1 MPSEKLEKLKHDQYV
16 AERKLTAAKH
26 KEKRL
31 QSELKRLTRSER
43 THRLCTRAGMLETFL
58 KEPTVLIDEDVME
71 LLTFIF
77 QSEAVQ
83 KKLNLLIESRK
94 KRRKRTRAK
103 TLDGD
108 KGAIIHHLKMVIAFC
123 RKPIA
128 WSLMI
133 SAKIPCSIHPEEA
146 TLPLRWL
153 CQLPLCGL
161 AAEERLQAIIP
172 RQQVNIPHPT
182 VLKSIGLFLCHQKEV
197 QSKMPVPH
205 LEIRIVQRS
214 KGSSAVAGAA
224 YQAGEKLFSEYDQK
238 SKNHRRKQPE
248 VLCTEIMFPA
258 NAPPEYADRATLW
271 NAVEEVEKQ
280 WNSQLARRFILALPR
295 EVPTEMYPQMM
306 QEYCREHFVSKGM
319 CCDFAIHD
327 PDPPGHNPHCHVML
341 TMRAI
346 DENGKWLPKSR
357 KVYDLNENGERIK
370 LPSGRWK
377 SHKEDT
383 VDWNEQYH
391 AEEWRHGWELV
402 QNKYLEL
409 AGSLERVD
417 MRSYERQG
425 LDVLPTVHMGAAVCA
440 LERKG
445 IETNIGN
452 LNRDIKAANRMMNA
466 IRSTIQNLRNWIA
479 DIVEAT
485 KEAFA
490 ETEAQAK
497 NTSPDLVIL
506 LRDYLNLRKAERSD
520 WSRYGQQK
528 GTTDDLKAVS
538 KAMIYLKE
546 HELFTL
552 EDLDVALQGMSEK
565 SKGINA
571 AMKKESARMKVITGI
586 QNAVADC
593 QTHKAVHDK
602 YLKIG
607 WKARQAAFA
616 ESHKDELDSFNKA
629 FHYLKKQGVDLN
641 VNLDSLQAEYSKL
654 QATYAELA
662 GQLAAA
668 KEELQ
673 PMKDIRYWVS
683 KVLTPEQS
691 EVEKKPEP
699 KHSVTEKMKFL
710 QEQSSNQQ
718 EQKTPQQKKQNMEL

>member
-1 MPSEKLEKLKHDQYV
+1 
-16 AERKLTAAKH
+16 
-26 KEKRL
+26 
-31 QSELKRLTRSER
+31 
-43 THRLCTRAGMLETFL
+43 
-58 KEPTVLIDEDVME
+58 
-71 LLTFIF
+71 
-77 QSEAVQ
+77 
-83 KKLNLLIESRK
+83 
-94 KRRKRTRAK
+94 
-103 TLDGD
+103 
-108 KGAIIHHLKMVIAFC
+108 
-123 RKPIA
+123 
-128 WSLMI
+128 MI
-133 SAKIPCSIHPEEA
+133 SAKVPCFNHPEEA

-172 RQQVNIPHPT
+172 RQQVNITLPDRT
-182 VLKSIGLFLCHQKEV
+182 EKYRSFLYHRKEV
-197 QSKMPVPH
+197 QTKMPVPH

-238 SKNHRRKQPE
+238 MKNYLYKKE
-248 VLCTEIMFPA
+248 VVYTEVMLPA
-258 NAPPEYADRATLW
+258 NAPPGYADRATLW
-271 NAVEEVEKQ
+271 NAAEEVEKQ
-280 WNSQLARRFILALPR
+280 WNSQLARRFVVALPR
-295 EVPTEMYPQMM
+295 EVPLEMCPKMM

-327 PDPPGHNPHCHVML
+327 PDPPGHNPHCHIML

-357 KVYDLNENGERIK
+357 KVYDLDENGERIR
-370 LPSGRWK
+370 LPSGNWK

-409 AGSLERVD
+409 AGSPERVD

-425 LDVLPTVHMGAAVCA
+425 LDKIPTVHMGAAVCA

-452 LNRDIKAANRMMNA
+452 LNRDIKAANRMMSA

-485 KEAFA
+485 KEVFA
-490 ETEAQAK
+490 ETDAQAK
-497 NTSPDLVIL
+497 NTSPDLVLL

-538 KAMIYLKE
+538 KAIIYLKE

-552 EDLDVALQGMSEK
+552 EDLDSTLQGMSEK
-565 SKGINA
+565 AKGIHA
-571 AMKKESARMKVITGI
+571 DMKKASARMKVITGI

-607 WKARQAAFA
+607 WKARQTAFA
-616 ESHKDELDSFNKA
+616 ESHKDELNSFNKA
-629 FHYLKKQGVDLN
+629 FRYLKKQGVDLN
-641 VNLDSLQAEYSKL
+641 VNLDSLQAEYDKL
-654 QATYAELA
+654 KATHTELA
-662 GQLAAA
+662 RQLAAA

-710 QEQSSNQQ
+710 QEQSSNQP